1 VISQAHIP
9 KKFRLIL
16 LSSLIPIPSGT
27 VGSFSQQESDL
38 KTFPEVK
45 GIGAIGDKSI
55 WSIVKHQETSAFTF
69 TPCQDAHS
77 IQP

>member
-9 KKFRLIL
+9 KKFKRLIL
-16 LSSLIPIPSGT
+16 LSSLTQIPSGT
-27 VGSFSQQESDL
+27 VGSFSQLESDL

-55 WSIVKHQETSAFTF
+55 WSIIKHQETSAF